1 MSIYYIS
8 SEETKMFHM
17 KEVQILV
24 SAINIRMNLCFSVG
38 NNVVPVEN
46 ILEMHNIYDPLT
58 EASRYNAR
66 IR

>member
-1 MSIYYIS
+1 
-8 SEETKMFHM
+8 M